1 MKKKSAID
9 NTINMLDTFGEDRVL
24 GVSIKSLVA
33 IGMTVAV
40 AVSGYSMIKRDIE
53 IAKEL
58 PIPPVTKEE
67 FRLQTEIID
76 NAILETK
83 EDISEIKEQMN
94 RMESRLFE
102 NSRR

>member
-1 MKKKSAID
+1 MRNKSPID
-9 NTINMLDTFGEDRVL
+9 MLDTFGEDRVL
-24 GVSIKSLVA
+24 GISIKSLIAV
-33 IGMTVAV
+33 GMTIAV
-40 AVSGYSMIKRDIE
+40 AVSGYGMLKRDIE

-58 PIPPVTKEE
+58 PEPPVSTEE

-83 EDISEIKEQMN
+83 EDISEIKQQMN

>member
-1 MKKKSAID
+1 MTKQRSPID
-9 NTINMLDTFGEDRVL
+9 RLDSFGEDRVL
-24 GVSIKSLVA
+24 GISIKSLIA
-33 IGMTVAV
+33 IGLTAAMA
-40 AVSGYSMIKRDIE
+40 ASGYGMLKRDIE
-53 IAKEL
+53 IAMTE
-58 PIPPVTKEE
+58 PVPPVTADE

-83 EDISEIKEQMN
+83 EDISEIKQQMN

>member
-1 MKKKSAID
+1 MKKRSPID
-9 NTINMLDTFGEDRVL
+9 RLDSFGEDTVL
-24 GVSIKSLVA
+24 GLSVKTLIAV
-33 IGMTVAV
+33 GMTIAV
-40 AVSGYSMIKRDIE
+40 AVSGYGMLKRDIE

-58 PIPPVTKEE
+58 PEPPVTADE

-83 EDISEIKEQMN
+83 EDISEIKQQMN

>member
-1 MKKKSAID
+1 MSKRSPID
-9 NTINMLDTFGEDRVL
+9 RLDSFGEDTVL
-24 GVSIKSLVA
+24 GLSVKTLIAV
-33 IGMTVAV
+33 GMTIAV
-40 AVSGYSMIKRDIE
+40 AVSGYGMLKRDIE
-53 IAKEL
+53 VAKEL
-58 PIPPVTKEE
+58 PEPPVTADE

-83 EDISEIKEQMN
+83 EDISEIKQQMN